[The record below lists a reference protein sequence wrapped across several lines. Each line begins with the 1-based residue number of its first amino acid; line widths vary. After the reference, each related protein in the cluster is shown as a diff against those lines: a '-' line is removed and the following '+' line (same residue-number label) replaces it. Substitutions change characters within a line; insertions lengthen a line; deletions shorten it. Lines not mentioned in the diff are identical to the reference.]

1 MRPTE
6 KRNLLIKMI
15 GTAAISVFLI
25 SSLAGCGLLGV
36 DNTDIQEGPGGTLK
50 LWDTGPLTLDPAISG
65 EMSSHL
71 YIMQIFNG
79 LVKFDENLEPIPDL
93 AERWTVSPDGKTYT
107 FFLRSDAL
115 FHDGR
120 PVTAADVKYSWE
132 RACKPATGSK
142 TASIYLNDIA
152 GSAEVMSGQ
161 AQNLNGV
168 SIVDD
173 HTLAVTID
181 APKVYFLSKLAYP
194 TAFVV
199 DKQNVEAGGDWWWYS
214 PNGSG
219 AYRMARWNVGSLIIL
234 QPNQHYYGRKATA
247 RLYFQ
252 LLDGVPMSLYE
263 TGKIDVVEI
272 SQLYLDRAT
281 DEMGP
286 FYDQLH
292 IYPEFSL
299 QYIGFNTARP
309 PFDDPLVREAFSRSV
324 DKDHI
329 IRIIEKN
336 MVARADGILPP
347 GMPGYDRDLKGLDY
361 DPVYAREL
369 LAKTRYSSGL
379 PPITITMLGWG
390 GVDVTPS
397 LGAVIQDWKKNL
409 GADVSV
415 RLLEPDPFHYN
426 LQQEADE
433 MYVLG
438 WVADY
443 PDPQNFLQTL
453 FYTGTEYNHGRFS
466 SSDLDSLIDRA
477 AVEQDR
483 DKRMELYR
491 QAEQVV
497 VEQAPVIPLWFNK
510 NYVLVN
516 PRVKNYSIDPLGVPR
531 LNLVTIEH

>member
-1 MRPTE
+1 M
-6 KRNLLIKMI
+6 KRNFLTKLIGI
-15 GTAAISVFLI
+15 TAAGIFVISAF
-25 SSLAGCGLLGV
+25 AGCALTGSG
-36 DNTDIQEGPGGTLK
+36 DSDIQEGKGGTLR
-50 LWDTGPLTLDPAISG
+50 LWDIGPLTLDPAISG

-79 LVKFDENLEPIPDL
+79 LVKLNDKLEPVPDL

-107 FFLRSDAL
+107 FFLRPDAL
-115 FHDGR
+115 FHDGK
-120 PVTAADVKYSWE
+120 PVTASDVKYSWE
-132 RACKPATGSK
+132 RACNPATGSQ
-142 TASIYLNDIA
+142 TASTYLNDIVGA
-152 GSAEVMSGQ
+152 AEALSGR
-161 AQNLNGV
+161 AQQLSGV
-168 SIVDD
+168 SVIDD
-173 HTLAVTID
+173 HTLSVSID

-194 TAFVV
+194 TSFVV
-199 DKQNVEAGGDWWWYS
+199 DGQNVEKGADWWYK

-219 AYRMARWNVGSLIIL
+219 PYRMARWDQGSLIIL
-234 QPNQHYYGRKATA
+234 QPSQNYYGKKGTA

-252 LLDGVPMSLYE
+252 LLDGVPMALYE

-281 DEMGP
+281 DRTGP

-292 IYPEFSL
+292 IYPELSL
-299 QYIGFNTARP
+299 QYIGFNTTKP
-309 PFDDPLVREAFSRSV
+309 PFDDPLVRQAFSRSV

-329 IRIIEKN
+329 IRIIEKD
-336 MVARADGILPP
+336 MASRADGILPP
-347 GMPGYDRDLKGLDY
+347 DMPGYKKDLKGLDY

-369 LAKTRYSSGL
+369 LAKSRYSSGL
-379 PPITITMLGWG
+379 PPITITVLGWG
-390 GVDVTPS
+390 GVDVDPS
-397 LGAVIQDWKKNL
+397 LGAAIQDWGKNL
-409 GADVSV
+409 GAKVSV

-426 LQQEADE
+426 LRQEADE

-466 SSDLDSLIDRA
+466 SSEFDSLIDRA
-477 AVEQDR
+477 AVEQDH
-483 DKRMELYR
+483 DKRMELYG
-491 QAEQVV
+491 QAEQIIVD
-497 VEQAPVIPLWFNK
+497 QAPAIPLWFNR